1 MPRPTV
7 DKVLAMI
14 GSGAGDDVSVS
25 ANETSRKEQAF
36 FQMAEE
42 KRAWSQGE
50 MRRNGDGV
58 GGGGG
63 GLVCLVVVGKMS
75 LSVAGAMVPWS
86 GILSCLLLPT

>member
-7 DKVLAMI
+7 DQVLALI
-14 GSGAGDDVSVS
+14 GGGTGDDVSVS

-36 FQMAEE
+36 VQMVEE

-50 MRRNGDGV
+50 MRRNADGV
-58 GGGGG
+58 GGGG